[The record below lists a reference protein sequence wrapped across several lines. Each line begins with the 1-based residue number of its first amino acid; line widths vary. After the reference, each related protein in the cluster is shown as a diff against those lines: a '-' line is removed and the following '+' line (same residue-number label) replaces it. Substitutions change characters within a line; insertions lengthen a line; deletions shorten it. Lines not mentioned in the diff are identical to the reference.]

1 MRRFSLTLMLLLAG
15 TPLLAQSSASSA
27 ETRAA
32 QFVLVID
39 DSGSM
44 RETDPNRLAVF
55 AAQALL
61 AMLDDRDEVSLVRLN
76 GAALGEEPPPIQPL
90 SRGRKRLNELL
101 EGGVAAYAGKET
113 TCQSALASTR
123 RLLDQAHRPNV
134 AQVVLFLTDGV
145 CTPAERETPDPQ
157 AFLGGLRSHGEGLF
171 QFYLLAFESGEVS
184 SQLPQLA
191 QATGG
196 DVIPVPAGDPTAL
209 LHGFAAAL
217 SRSQGYEA
225 ELVDPS
231 NPEIAAHRGARRVR
245 LLAVAPGERPD
256 LGLSIHDLQGR
267 SPKAGGHPGV
277 HRYPGGAPPVVGIPD
292 RPGRPFRF
300 VAMDYKPDTS
310 PMRVSVTGAGSDWK
324 AVAMPEYRLFLKM
337 TAREGS
343 CESPGRPVAD
353 RGVET
358 GSSVCL
364 EADLVNESGVTVD
377 AGLTGRDLE
386 AFVRLGRADQ
396 PGQTASVLPMVPV
409 GEKARFRLQR
419 NNLEKG
425 DLVLQPVVRL
435 NLSGG
440 QQAELRGRS
449 VPLQVSSV
457 DIQASLERP
466 DLGRLRPG
474 EEAVRKLRLQ
484 GVFPAVPMRLGLR
497 DRKDIP
503 SCVTLELDGE
513 PEGKPVKV
521 TAGSEHTATL
531 RVAPYCAPRTFRQG
545 YSTRLLLSFEGL
557 AAREIPISFAV
568 DHQLQVP
575 GAIELKAR
583 GGRHAEEALPLPGN
597 RQKDLR
603 LIATLAGTNP
613 ETWPEKHLDL
623 ALGGAPVGVPFHLR
637 RDGGPLRLRADAS
650 PCCAA
655 GSYPATLELR
665 PASNEGY
672 APGAEAPEPMVI
684 PVRVAVES
692 AGVWACWG
700 YWIVRGLLLLLL
712 LLAILYIVNMFRNS
726 RWLKPVRVA
735 EKLVPLTWTAHGGT
749 APIKDHKARVLELVQ
764 GALPWHRRLA
774 AWLKANPLAF
784 GLPGR
789 AYRETLELILQP
801 HRDVARSAAV
811 LIPRRGL
818 QEAMSR
824 DPAAFSGRLFAVAE
838 GNVSFVCVP
847 EKEGRIGRM
856 SLDGAAPARDP
867 DPARRSAVRL
877 RGHKLLRHPEEWE
890 SHEEGRAAGWQVG

>member
-1 MRRFSLTLMLLLAG
+1 MRRLSLSLLLLLAAA
-15 TPLLAQSSASSA
+15 PLPAQSSASSA

-113 TCQSALASTR
+113 TCRSALASTR
-123 RLLDQAHRPNV
+123 RLLDQAYRPNV
-134 AQVVLFLTDGV
+134 AQVVLFLTDGA
-145 CTPAERETPDPQ
+145 CTPKEEETPDLQ

-171 QFYLLAFESGEVS
+171 QFYLLRFAGGEVS
-184 SQLPQLA
+184 PQLQQLA
-191 QATGG
+191 QVTGG
-196 DVIPVPAGDPTAL
+196 DVIEVPAGDPTAL
-209 LHGFAAAL
+209 LHGFATAL

-225 ELVDPS
+225 ELVSPDD
-231 NPEIAAHRGARRVR
+231 PEIAAHRGARRVR
-245 LLAVAPGERPD
+245 LLAVAPGESPD
-256 LGLSIHDLQGR
+256 LGLSVHDLQGR
-267 SPKAGGHPGV
+267 SPKAGGRPGV
-277 HRYPGGAPPVVGIPD
+277 HRYPGGAPPVAGIPD
-292 RPGRPFRF
+292 RPGQPFRF
-300 VAMDYKPDTS
+300 VALDYKPDTS
-310 PMRVSVTGAGSDWK
+310 PMRVSVTGAGDGWK
-324 AVAMPEYRLFLKM
+324 AVAVPEYRLALKM
-337 TAREGS
+337 VAREGS
-343 CESPGRPVAD
+343 CESTGRPVTD

-358 GSSVCL
+358 GSAVCL
-364 EADLVNESGVTVD
+364 EADLVNESEVTVD

-386 AFVRLGRADQ
+386 AFVYMGEDAE
-396 PGQTASVLPMVPV
+396 PV
-409 GEKARFRLQR
+409 AMRPLGEKARFRLQL

-425 DLVLQPVVRL
+425 YLNLRPVVRL
-435 NLSGG
+435 NLADGKS
-440 QQAELRGRS
+440 AELRGRS
-449 VPLQVSSV
+449 LSIQASSV
-457 DIQASLERP
+457 DIRPSL
-466 DLGRLRPG
+466 DQSGFGSLQPG
-474 EEAVRKLRLQ
+474 EEAVRRLRLQ
-484 GVFPAVPMRLGLR
+484 GVFPATALRLGLR

-503 SCVTLELDGE
+503 SCVTVELDGE
-513 PEGKPVKV
+513 PEGRPVKV

-531 RVAPYCAPRTFRQG
+531 RVAPYCAPGTFRQP
-545 YSTRLLLSFEGL
+545 YPTRLVLSFEGL
-557 AAREIPISFAV
+557 SPREIPITFVV

-575 GAIELKAR
+575 EAVQLKAK
-583 GGRHAEEALPLPGN
+583 GGEHAEAALSLPGN

-603 LIATLAGTNP
+603 LTATLAGTTP

-623 ALGGAPVGVPFHLR
+623 VLGGAPVGKPFTLR
-637 RDGGPLRLRADAS
+637 EDSLRLRAEAS

-665 PASNEGY
+665 PASLEGY
-672 APGAEAPEPMVI
+672 APGVEAPEPMVI
-684 PVRVAVES
+684 PVRVEVES

-700 YWIVRGLLLLLL
+700 YWIVRGLILLLL
-712 LLAILYIVNMFRNS
+712 LLAILYVLNMFRNS

-749 APIKDHKARVLELVQ
+749 APIKDHKARVLELVK
-764 GALPWHRRLA
+764 GALPWHRRIA
-774 AWLKANPLAF
+774 AWFRANPLVF

-801 HRDVARSAAV
+801 HRDTARSVAV
-811 LIPRRGL
+811 LVPRRGF
-818 QEAMSR
+818 QEAVSR

-838 GNVSFVCVP
+838 GSVSFVCVP

-856 SLDGAAPARDP
+856 SLDGGAPPQDP